1 MSLLGSGIELTIIG
15 MGVVFLSLLALKFVI
30 QGLNRASA
38 GWDAKTHWSDEKTES
53 KAEPAEETGDMDL
66 VLAAAAGYFL
76 ETERAEVFVPEVN
89 RSPESSWARQ
99 ARTGRAV
106 PRRPR

>member
-15 MGVVFLSLLALKFVI
+15 MGVVFLSLLALMYVIKF
-30 QGLNRASA
+30 LNKVSA
-38 GWDAKTHWSDEKTES
+38 GWGRDEHGPE
-53 KAEPAEETGDMDL
+53 AIAGTGSVEAAGEVGL

-76 ETERAEVFVPEVN
+76 ETERAEVFIPEVN
-89 RSPESSWARQ
+89 RSPESSWAHR
-99 ARTGRAV
+99 ARTGRAI

>member
-30 QGLNRASA
+30 HGLNRASA
-38 GWDAKTHWSDEKTES
+38 GWDRKAHWSET
-53 KAEPAEETGDMDL
+53 KAEAKVETAEEAGDMDL

-76 ETERAEVFVPEVN
+76 ETERAEVFVPEVT
-89 RSPESSWARQ
+89 RSPESSWARL
-99 ARTGRAV
+99 ARTSRAI

>member
-1 MSLLGSGIELTIIG
+1 MSLLASGIELTIIG
-15 MGVVFLSLLALKFVI
+15 MGVVFLSLLALKYVI

-38 GWDAKTHWSDEKTES
+38 GWGRDEHGPET
-53 KAEPAEETGDMDL
+53 KAEADTGPAEAAGDMDL

-76 ETERAEVFVPEVN
+76 ETERSEVFIPGVN
-89 RSPESSWARQ
+89 RSPESSWAHR
-99 ARTGRAV
+99 ARTGRAI